1 MRGLTPSHLRC
12 RWCVNRT
19 VALPRLSRRACITVY
34 IADRAGCAVQYR
46 VLYGLHQVPLPVVFL
61 WYWAGVCG
69 LHQDKGSGCTINR
82 LWWRS
87 LLVWRVQ
94 APLYIAIPGGAL
106 WWYRRRRRMGN
117 AFSVFVPYVSGTPDG
132 STDSAGSASKGVVGV
147 EEGHPTV
154 ESSVEF
160 NENAV
165 NTILSPR
172 ELRRRR
178 RLGEGV

>member
-1 MRGLTPSHLRC
+1 
-12 RWCVNRT
+12 
-19 VALPRLSRRACITVY
+19 
-34 IADRAGCAVQYR
+34 
-46 VLYGLHQVPLPVVFL
+46 
-61 WYWAGVCG
+61 
-69 LHQDKGSGCTINR
+69 
-82 LWWRS
+82 
-87 LLVWRVQ
+87 
-94 APLYIAIPGGAL
+94 
-106 WWYRRRRRMGN
+106 MGN

-147 EEGHPTV
+147 EEGHSTV